1 MKTLR
6 NILIALGV
14 TFTAYVLIEGNN
26 PTFSLPDW
34 DLESFFAAD
43 DDSDSASLYNQE
55 VEDQEVEDQEVNVRE
70 EDEDLAVINFYNF
83 CNTLV
88 AACYNEAAAP
98 DKLREIR
105 TAFEAVENG
114 KTPPEL
120 STKNTLLKNLKKGN
134 LSQGVPNVLS
144 YDKYNIEKAYKEM
157 IANVVAIVEARESII
172 ADFHKP
178 LQGNFIEQKIDN
190 FERRANHLL
199 TMQSQLNALLQN
211 SIIDASDHLMRESEH
226 IATFYDY
233 QEMLKTFEK
242 LLNLLERAEAGE
254 TVEVQEAKKL
264 YNSFIGQHTAL
275 KNKPL
280 GREFF
285 LNTDVFLVL
294 ELEKPIFPSLS
305 QLIYQLTN
313 SQKIDSS
320 TFWEV
325 RHQAQPLLNPYA
337 LLDTRNASYYEYN
350 L

>member
-6 NILIALGV
+6 NFLIALGV

-34 DLESFFAAD
+34 DLESFFTA
-43 DDSDSASLYNQE
+43 DDSDNSALYNQE
-55 VEDQEVEDQEVNVRE
+55 MEDKDVYISKEN
-70 EDEDLAVINFYNF
+70 EDLAIINFYNF
-83 CNTLV
+83 CNTLTAV
-88 AACYNEAAAP
+88 CYNEVAAP

-105 TAFEAVENG
+105 NTFEAVKKG

-144 YDKYNIEKAYKEM
+144 YDKYNIEKAYKELK
-157 IANVVAIVEARESII
+157 ANIITIVEARESII
-172 ADFHKP
+172 ADFNKP
-178 LQGNFIEQKIDN
+178 LQGNFIEQKIGN

-199 TMQSQLNALLQN
+199 TMQSELNALLQN
-211 SIIDASDHLMRESEH
+211 HITAASEHLMEDNRQ
-226 IATFYDY
+226 ATTFYNY
-233 QEMLKTFEK
+233 QEMLKTFEN

-254 TVEVQEAKKL
+254 TVDVQEAKRL
-264 YNSFIGQHTAL
+264 YNNLIEQHTAL

-280 GREFF
+280 GREHFI
-285 LNTDVFLVL
+285 NTNVFLVL
-294 ELEKPIFPSLS
+294 ELEKQIFPSLS
-305 QLIYQLTN
+305 KLIYQLTN
-313 SQKIDSS
+313 SQKIDS
-320 TFWEV
+320 TIFWKV

-337 LLDTRNASYYEYN
+337 LFNTRNASYYQYD

>member
-34 DLESFFAAD
+34 DLDFFLTAD
-43 DDSDSASLYNQE
+43 DGDNSALYNQE
-55 VEDQEVEDQEVNVRE
+55 MEDKDVYISKEN
-70 EDEDLAVINFYNF
+70 EDLAIINFYNF

-88 AACYNEAAAP
+88 AACYNEVAAP

-105 TAFEAVENG
+105 NTFEAVKKG

-144 YDKYNIEKAYKEM
+144 YDKYNVEKAYKELK
-157 IANVVAIVEARESII
+157 ANIITIVEARESII
-172 ADFHKP
+172 ADFNKP
-178 LQGNFIEQKIDN
+178 LQGSFVEQKIGN

-199 TMQSQLNALLQN
+199 TMQSELNALLQN
-211 SIIDASDHLMRESEH
+211 HITAASNHLMEDNRQA
-226 IATFYDY
+226 ITFYNY
-233 QEMLKTFEK
+233 QEMLKTFEN

-254 TVEVQEAKKL
+254 TVDVQEAKRL
-264 YNSFIGQHTAL
+264 YNNLIEQHTAL

-280 GREFF
+280 GREHFI
-285 LNTDVFLVL
+285 NTNVFLVL
-294 ELEKPIFPSLS
+294 ELEKQIFPSLS
-305 QLIYQLTN
+305 KLIYQLTS
-313 SQKIDSS
+313 SQKIDS
-320 TFWEV
+320 TIFWKV

-337 LLDTRNASYYEYN
+337 LFNTRNASYYQYD

>member
-34 DLESFFAAD
+34 DLDSFFTAD
-43 DDSDSASLYNQE
+43 DGDNSALYNQE
-55 VEDQEVEDQEVNVRE
+55 MEDKDVYISKEN
-70 EDEDLAVINFYNF
+70 EDLAIINFYNF
-83 CNTLV
+83 CNTLTAV
-88 AACYNEAAAP
+88 CYNEVAAP

-105 TAFEAVENG
+105 NTFEAVKKG

-144 YDKYNIEKAYKEM
+144 YDKYNIEKAYKELK
-157 IANVVAIVEARESII
+157 ANIITIVEARESII
-172 ADFHKP
+172 ADFNKP
-178 LQGNFIEQKIDN
+178 LQGRFVEQKIGN
-190 FERRANHLL
+190 FERLANHLI
-199 TMQSQLNALLQN
+199 TMQSELNALLQN
-211 SIIDASDHLMRESEH
+211 HITTASEHLMEDNRQ
-226 IATFYDY
+226 ATTFYNY
-233 QEMLKTFEK
+233 QEMLKTFEN

-254 TVEVQEAKKL
+254 TVDVQEAKKL
-264 YNSFIGQHTAL
+264 YNSLIEQHTAL

-280 GREFF
+280 EREHFI
-285 LNTDVFLVL
+285 NTDIFLVL
-294 ELEKPIFPSLS
+294 ELEKQIFPSLS
-305 QLIYQLTN
+305 KLIYQLTS
-313 SQKIDSS
+313 SQKIDS
-320 TFWEV
+320 TIFWKV

-337 LLDTRNASYYEYN
+337 LFNTRNASYYEYD

>member
-34 DLESFFAAD
+34 DLDSFFTA
-43 DDSDSASLYNQE
+43 DDSDNSALYNQE
-55 VEDQEVEDQEVNVRE
+55 MEDKDVYISKEN
-70 EDEDLAVINFYNF
+70 EDLAIINFYNF
-83 CNTLV
+83 CNTLTAV
-88 AACYNEAAAP
+88 CYNEVAAP

-105 TAFEAVENG
+105 NTFEAVKKG

-144 YDKYNIEKAYKEM
+144 YDKYNIEKAYKELK
-157 IANVVAIVEARESII
+157 ANIITIVEARESII
-172 ADFHKP
+172 ADFNKP
-178 LQGNFIEQKIDN
+178 LQGRFVEQKIGN
-190 FERRANHLL
+190 FERLANHLI
-199 TMQSQLNALLQN
+199 TMQSELNALLQN
-211 SIIDASDHLMRESEH
+211 HITTASEHLMEDNRQ
-226 IATFYDY
+226 ATTFYNY
-233 QEMLKTFEK
+233 QEMLKTFEN

-254 TVEVQEAKKL
+254 TVDVQEAKKL
-264 YNSFIGQHTAL
+264 YNSLIEQHTAL

-280 GREFF
+280 EREHFI
-285 LNTDVFLVL
+285 NTDIFLVL
-294 ELEKPIFPSLS
+294 ELEKQIFPSLS
-305 QLIYQLTN
+305 KLIYQLTS
-313 SQKIDSS
+313 SQKIDS
-320 TFWEV
+320 TIFWKV

-337 LLDTRNASYYEYN
+337 LFNTRNASYYEYD

>member
-14 TFTAYVLIEGNN
+14 TFAAYVLIEGNN

-34 DLESFFAAD
+34 DLESFFTA
-43 DDSDSASLYNQE
+43 DDSDNRALYNQE
-55 VEDQEVEDQEVNVRE
+55 MEDKDVYISKEN
-70 EDEDLAVINFYNF
+70 EDLAIINFYNF
-83 CNTLV
+83 CNTLTAV
-88 AACYNEAAAP
+88 CYNEVAAP

-105 TAFEAVENG
+105 NTLLAVKKG

-144 YDKYNIEKAYKEM
+144 YDKYNIEKAYKELK
-157 IANVVAIVEARESII
+157 ANIITIVEARESII
-172 ADFHKP
+172 ADFNKP
-178 LQGNFIEQKIDN
+178 LQGNFIEQKIGN

-199 TMQSQLNALLQN
+199 TMQSELNALLQN
-211 SIIDASDHLMRESEH
+211 HITAASEHLMEDNRQ
-226 IATFYDY
+226 ATTFYNY
-233 QEMLKTFEK
+233 QEMLKTFEN

-254 TVEVQEAKKL
+254 TVDVQEAKKL
-264 YNSFIGQHTAL
+264 YNSLIEQHTAL

-280 GREFF
+280 GSEHFI
-285 LNTDVFLVL
+285 NTDIFLVL
-294 ELEKPIFPSLS
+294 ELEKQIFPSLS
-305 QLIYQLTN
+305 KLIYQLTS
-313 SQKIDSS
+313 SQKIDS
-320 TFWEV
+320 TIFWKV

-337 LLDTRNASYYEYN
+337 LFNTRNASYYEYD

>member
-1 MKTLR
+1 MKTFR

-43 DDSDSASLYNQE
+43 DESDNTSLYNQE
-55 VEDQEVEDQEVNVRE
+55 VEDQEVYIRE

-105 TAFEAVENG
+105 KAFEAVENG

-144 YDKYNIEKAYKEM
+144 YDKYNIEKAYKEL

-254 TVEVQEAKKL
+254 TVEVQEAKRL

-337 LLDTRNASYYEYN
+337 LLDTRNASYYEYD

>member
-34 DLESFFAAD
+34 DLDFFFTAD
-43 DDSDSASLYNQE
+43 DGDNSALYNQE
-55 VEDQEVEDQEVNVRE
+55 MEDKDVYISKEN
-70 EDEDLAVINFYNF
+70 EDLAIINFYNF

-88 AACYNEAAAP
+88 AACYNEVAAP

-105 TAFEAVENG
+105 NTFEAVKKG

-144 YDKYNIEKAYKEM
+144 YDKYNVEKAYKELK
-157 IANVVAIVEARESII
+157 ANIITIVEARESII
-172 ADFHKP
+172 ADFNKP
-178 LQGNFIEQKIDN
+178 LQGNFIEQKIGN

-199 TMQSQLNALLQN
+199 TMQSELNALLQN
-211 SIIDASDHLMRESEH
+211 HITAASEHLMEDNRQ
-226 IATFYDY
+226 ATTFYNY
-233 QEMLKTFEK
+233 QEMLKTFEN

-254 TVEVQEAKKL
+254 TVDVQEAKRL
-264 YNSFIGQHTAL
+264 YNNLIEQHTAL

-280 GREFF
+280 GREHFI
-285 LNTDVFLVL
+285 NTNVFLVL
-294 ELEKPIFPSLS
+294 ELEKQIFPSLS
-305 QLIYQLTN
+305 KLIYQLTN
-313 SQKIDSS
+313 SQKIDS
-320 TFWEV
+320 TIFWKV

-337 LLDTRNASYYEYN
+337 LFNTRNASYYQYD

>member
-34 DLESFFAAD
+34 DLDFFFTAD
-43 DDSDSASLYNQE
+43 DGDNSALYNQE
-55 VEDQEVEDQEVNVRE
+55 MEDKDVYISKEN
-70 EDEDLAVINFYNF
+70 EDLAIINFYNF

-88 AACYNEAAAP
+88 AACYNEVAAP

-105 TAFEAVENG
+105 NTFEAVKKG

-144 YDKYNIEKAYKEM
+144 YDKYNVEKAYKELK
-157 IANVVAIVEARESII
+157 ANIITIVEARESII
-172 ADFHKP
+172 ADFNKP
-178 LQGNFIEQKIDN
+178 LQGNFIEQKIGN

-199 TMQSQLNALLQN
+199 TMQSELNALLQN
-211 SIIDASDHLMRESEH
+211 HITAASEHLMEDNRQ
-226 IATFYDY
+226 ATTFYNY
-233 QEMLKTFEK
+233 QEMLKTFEN

-254 TVEVQEAKKL
+254 TVDVQEAKRL
-264 YNSFIGQHTAL
+264 YNNLIEQHTAL

-280 GREFF
+280 GREHFI
-285 LNTDVFLVL
+285 NTNVFLVL

-305 QLIYQLTN
+305 KLIYQLTN
-313 SQKIDSS
+313 SQKIDS
-320 TFWEV
+320 TIFWKV

-337 LLDTRNASYYEYN
+337 LFNTRNASYYQYD

>member
-34 DLESFFAAD
+34 DLDSFFTAD
-43 DDSDSASLYNQE
+43 DGDNSALYNQE
-55 VEDQEVEDQEVNVRE
+55 MEDKDVYISKEN
-70 EDEDLAVINFYNF
+70 EDLAIINFYNF
-83 CNTLV
+83 CNTLTAV
-88 AACYNEAAAP
+88 CYNEVAAP

-105 TAFEAVENG
+105 NTFEAVKKG

-144 YDKYNIEKAYKEM
+144 YDKYNIEKAYKELK
-157 IANVVAIVEARESII
+157 ANIITIVEARESII
-172 ADFHKP
+172 ADFNKP
-178 LQGNFIEQKIDN
+178 LQGNFIEQKIGN

-199 TMQSQLNALLQN
+199 TMQSELNALLQN
-211 SIIDASDHLMRESEH
+211 HITAASEHLMEDNRQ
-226 IATFYDY
+226 ATTFYNY
-233 QEMLKTFEK
+233 QEMLKTFEN

-254 TVEVQEAKKL
+254 TVDVQEAKRL
-264 YNSFIGQHTAL
+264 YNNLIEQHTAL

-280 GREFF
+280 GREHFI
-285 LNTDVFLVL
+285 NTNVFLVL
-294 ELEKPIFPSLS
+294 ELEKQIFPSLS
-305 QLIYQLTN
+305 KLIYQLTN
-313 SQKIDSS
+313 SQKIDS
-320 TFWEV
+320 TIFWKV

-337 LLDTRNASYYEYN
+337 LFNTRNASYYQYD

>member
-34 DLESFFAAD
+34 DLESFFTA
-43 DDSDSASLYNQE
+43 DDSDNSALYNQE
-55 VEDQEVEDQEVNVRE
+55 MEDKDVYISKEN
-70 EDEDLAVINFYNF
+70 EDLAIINFYNF
-83 CNTLV
+83 CNTLTAV
-88 AACYNEAAAP
+88 CYNEVAAP

-105 TAFEAVENG
+105 NTFEAVKKG

-144 YDKYNIEKAYKEM
+144 YDKYNIEKAYKELK
-157 IANVVAIVEARESII
+157 ANIITIVEARESII
-172 ADFHKP
+172 ADFNKP
-178 LQGNFIEQKIDN
+178 LQGRFVEQKIGN
-190 FERRANHLL
+190 FERLANHLI
-199 TMQSQLNALLQN
+199 TMQSELNALLQN
-211 SIIDASDHLMRESEH
+211 HITTASEHLMEDNRQ
-226 IATFYDY
+226 ATTFYNY
-233 QEMLKTFEK
+233 QEMLKTFEN

-254 TVEVQEAKKL
+254 TVDVQEAKKL
-264 YNSFIGQHTAL
+264 YNSLIEQHTAL

-280 GREFF
+280 EREHFI
-285 LNTDVFLVL
+285 NTDIFLVL
-294 ELEKPIFPSLS
+294 ELEKQIFPSLS
-305 QLIYQLTN
+305 KLIYQLTS
-313 SQKIDSS
+313 SQKIDS
-320 TFWEV
+320 TIFWKV

-337 LLDTRNASYYEYN
+337 LFNTRNASYYEYD

>member
-6 NILIALGV
+6 NFLIALGV

-34 DLESFFAAD
+34 DLESFFTA
-43 DDSDSASLYNQE
+43 DDSDNSALYNQE
-55 VEDQEVEDQEVNVRE
+55 MEDKDVYVSKEN
-70 EDEDLAVINFYNF
+70 EDLAIINFYNF
-83 CNTLV
+83 CNTLTAV
-88 AACYNEAAAP
+88 CYNEVAAP

-105 TAFEAVENG
+105 NTFEAVKKG

-144 YDKYNIEKAYKEM
+144 YDKYNIEKAYKELK
-157 IANVVAIVEARESII
+157 ANIITIVEARESII
-172 ADFHKP
+172 ADFNKP
-178 LQGNFIEQKIDN
+178 LQGNFIEQKIGN

-199 TMQSQLNALLQN
+199 TMQSELNALLQN
-211 SIIDASDHLMRESEH
+211 HITAASEHLMEDNRQ
-226 IATFYDY
+226 ATTFYNY
-233 QEMLKTFEK
+233 QEMLKTFEN

-254 TVEVQEAKKL
+254 TVDVQAAKKL
-264 YNSFIGQHTAL
+264 YNSLIEQHTAL

-280 GREFF
+280 GREHFI
-285 LNTDVFLVL
+285 NTDIFLVL
-294 ELEKPIFPSLS
+294 ELEKQIFPSLS
-305 QLIYQLTN
+305 KLIYQLTS
-313 SQKIDSS
+313 SQKIDS
-320 TFWEV
+320 TIFWKV

-337 LLDTRNASYYEYN
+337 LFNTRNASYYEYD

>member
-14 TFTAYVLIEGNN
+14 TFAAYVLIEGNN

-34 DLESFFAAD
+34 DLESFFTA
-43 DDSDSASLYNQE
+43 DDSDNRALYNQE
-55 VEDQEVEDQEVNVRE
+55 MEDKDVYISKEN
-70 EDEDLAVINFYNF
+70 EDLAIINFYNF
-83 CNTLV
+83 CNTLTAV
-88 AACYNEAAAP
+88 CYNEVAAP

-105 TAFEAVENG
+105 NTFEAVKKG

-144 YDKYNIEKAYKEM
+144 YDKYNIEKAYKELK
-157 IANVVAIVEARESII
+157 ANIITIVEAHESII
-172 ADFHKP
+172 ADFNKP
-178 LQGNFIEQKIDN
+178 LQGNFIEQKIGN

-199 TMQSQLNALLQN
+199 TMQSQLNAFLQN
-211 SIIDASDHLMRESEH
+211 SIIVAADHLMEDNRQ
-226 IATFYDY
+226 ATTFYDY
-233 QEMLKTFEK
+233 QVMLKTFEN

-254 TVEVQEAKKL
+254 TVDVQEAKRL
-264 YNSFIGQHTAL
+264 YNNLIEQHTAL

-280 GREFF
+280 GREHFI
-285 LNTDVFLVL
+285 NTNVFLVL
-294 ELEKPIFPSLS
+294 ELEKQIFPSLS
-305 QLIYQLTN
+305 KLIYQLTN
-313 SQKIDSS
+313 SQKIDS
-320 TFWEV
+320 TIFWKV

-337 LLDTRNASYYEYN
+337 LFNTRNASYYQYD